1 MIRKASSAPPCHHPA
16 FKQALI
22 FGIRGTSSCARN
34 EEPDDDLT
42 KYSEIDADDNAGD
55 LGACGWLQAR
65 SLLQGRK
72 TSCHLSSCLSMSE
85 DIVSLLV
92 RTRHYTWTSVAAE
105 TGHDSAL
112 TGNTK
117 KTAQHERCRHTP
129 LKEVSY
135 RHQDTEPCIHASRTQ
150 GENDSPFRVGYL
162 NTNGPCLPISSIAG
176 RSVGQLHPCTGNG
189 QARARQSAEPL
200 ALTALKLLR
209 PTASSTRIRRS
220 AKLRMPARLVCLHII
235 IGERSVDS
243 A

>member
-1 MIRKASSAPPCHHPA
+1 MAPKVAP
-16 FKQALI
+16 
-22 FGIRGTSSCARN
+22 
-34 EEPDDDLT
+34 LT
-42 KYSEIDADDNAGD
+42 TAGF
-55 LGACGWLQAR
+55 
-65 SLLQGRK
+65 
-72 TSCHLSSCLSMSE
+72 
-85 DIVSLLV
+85 
-92 RTRHYTWTSVAAE
+92 
-105 TGHDSAL
+105 DS
-112 TGNTK
+112 
-117 KTAQHERCRHTP
+117 AQHERCRHTP

-135 RHQDTEPCIHASRTQ
+135 RQH